1 MKFHEEATWR
11 PRPVFCCLR
20 SEFRRKERRHSPHE
34 AARNLPTTVR
44 GEIDYCWGG
53 LVDMCKDRYPRAGHV
68 DGVCMRWA
76 IPAMAPTDDPTWHD
90 HHRYD
95 SRPSRPQSSRGPRL
109 AGLSRPFRQAVVPA
123 ACRGKRP
130 STDFSNPDAATNEKG
145 AGMISRQ
152 PFSFSLQSVRQARRC
167 ADVEAL
173 DSRYS
178 SMPHWAASRP
188 RPDCL
193 MPPNDATSV
202 ELLRC

>member
-1 MKFHEEATWR
+1 MKFPEEAAWR

-76 IPAMAPTDDPTWHD
+76 IPAMAPTVDPPWHD

-95 SRPSRPQSSRGPRL
+95 TILG
-109 AGLSRPFRQAVVPA
+109 QADRNPLEDLDWPA
-123 ACRGKRP
+123 FPGHFDKP
-130 STDFSNPDAATNEKG
+130 WFLPLVGVKD
-145 AGMISRQ
+145 
-152 PFSFSLQSVRQARRC
+152 
-167 ADVEAL
+167 
-173 DSRYS
+173 
-178 SMPHWAASRP
+178 P
-188 RPDCL
+188 RPI
-193 MPPNDATSV
+193 SV
-202 ELLRC
+202 MQTQRRTRRAPG